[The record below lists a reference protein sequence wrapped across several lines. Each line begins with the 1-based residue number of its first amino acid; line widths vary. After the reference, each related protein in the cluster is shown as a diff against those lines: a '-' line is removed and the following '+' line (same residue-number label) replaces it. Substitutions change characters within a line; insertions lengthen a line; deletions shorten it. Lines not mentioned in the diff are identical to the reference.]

1 MFKAIP
7 WDIVPL
13 PAGSAMR
20 GAAGGRRAARRP
32 SCARYS
38 QACEERAR
46 YDVHRPFPRSHAVSL
61 RIRSATLAD
70 LPDLAAWN
78 AAMAWE
84 TERKQLDPATL
95 ESGVRGVLEQPQ
107 RGFYLVAERT
117 GVAIGSLLVTYEWSD
132 WRNGDFW
139 WIQSVY
145 VLPAARR
152 GGAFRALYAEVE
164 RRAAAAGAVGLR
176 LYVETENHRAQ
187 ATYAGLGMQRC
198 HYFMYEAL
206 LPGKAS

>member
-1 MFKAIP
+1 
-7 WDIVPL
+7 
-13 PAGSAMR
+13 
-20 GAAGGRRAARRP
+20 
-32 SCARYS
+32 
-38 QACEERAR
+38 
-46 YDVHRPFPRSHAVSL
+46 
-61 RIRSATLAD
+61 
-70 LPDLAAWN
+70 
-78 AAMAWE
+78 
-84 TERKQLDPATL
+84 
-95 ESGVRGVLEQPQ
+95 VLEQPQ